1 MDYFGL
7 KSVLFLISSISLFF
21 SILIFLIYS
30 INNSKKSA
38 LEFCLMAVFF
48 LLVLRIFVIHLF
60 ANQLILDYPHF
71 LLINNLTS
79 RIGLPLFLFVV
90 IFSTTPRKFNW
101 LDSFHLLPPILFLIH
116 FFPIF
121 QSTTPEKINL
131 IKLLEQSGYDQV
143 WNMGTFKS
151 TFLIYFM
158 KYFSLYGYT
167 VLILWHLFKNQNFR
181 KIPKPLVRFFSWGL
195 VFFGVNLI
203 PSFYSHFINDIWE
216 WASLVNLISFSI
228 FLVGVFFIP
237 DFLFSRRNEN
247 SKNFDLIPDLKV
259 ADLPKKNNLEVIYG
273 KVDKFFKERKPFLN
287 QDFSL
292 KTVEKELGV
301 SGKYVAEAIKEQA
314 GVNFTTYV
322 NQERLFFLEENTKI
336 KGVGTFKDKPLEV
349 IAQELGFKSLSSFYN
364 SIKKQK
370 GCTPIEFFNSLETAN

>member
-60 ANQLILDYPHF
+60 ANQLLLDYPHF

-90 IFSTTPRKFNW
+90 ILSTTPRKLYWF
-101 LDSFHLLPPILFLIH
+101 DSFHLIPPLLFVIH

-121 QSTTPEKINL
+121 QSSALEKIDL
-131 IKLLEQSGYDQV
+131 IKHLEQTGYDQV
-143 WNMGTFKS
+143 WELGTFKS
-151 TFLIYFM
+151 TILINFM

-167 VLILWHLFKNQNFR
+167 SLILIHIFKNQNFR
-181 KIPKPLVRFFSWGL
+181 KIPKPLARFFTWGL
-195 VFFGVNLI
+195 VFFGINLI
-203 PSFYSHFINDIWE
+203 PSFYSHFKNDIWE

-237 DFLFSRRNEN
+237 DFLFMRSKEN
-247 SKNFDLIPDLKV
+247 SNGLIKIPGLEGTDFT
-259 ADLPKKNNLEVIYG
+259 KKNNLETIYD
-273 KVDKFFKERKPFLN
+273 KIDKFFKEEKPFLN
-287 QDFSL
+287 PDFSL
-292 KTVEKELGV
+292 KIVEKELGI
-301 SGKYVAEAIKEQA
+301 SGKYIAEAIKEKV
-314 GVNFTTYV
+314 GVNFSTYV
-322 NQERLFFLEENTKI
+322 NQERLYFFEENNKKI
-336 KGVGTFKDKPLEV
+336 GSEAFKDKSLED
-349 IAQELGFKSLSSFYN
+349 IAQEMGFKSLSTFYTC
-364 SIKKQK
+364 IKKHK
-370 GCTPIEFFNSLETAN
+370 GCTPLEFLNSLESSY

>member
-7 KSVLFLISSISLFF
+7 KSALFLISSISLFF
-21 SILIFLIYS
+21 SILVFLIYS
-30 INNSKKSA
+30 INNSKKST

-60 ANQLILDYPHF
+60 ANQLLLDYPHF

-79 RIGLPLFLFVV
+79 RIGLPIFFLVV
-90 IFSTTPRKFNW
+90 IFSSTPRKLNW
-101 LDSFHLLPPILFLIH
+101 FDSFHVIPPLVFVIH

-121 QSTTPEKINL
+121 QSSALEKIDL
-131 IKLLEQSGYDQV
+131 IKQLEQTGYDQV
-143 WNMGTFKS
+143 WELGTFKS
-151 TFLIYFM
+151 TILINFM

-167 VLILWHLFKNQNFR
+167 SLILIHIFKNQNFR
-181 KIPKPLVRFFSWGL
+181 KIPKPLARFFSWGL

-203 PSFYSHFINDIWE
+203 PSFYSHFKNDIWE

-228 FLVGVFFIP
+228 FLVGLFFIP
-237 DFLFSRRNEN
+237 DFLFSRKNEN
-247 SKNFDLIPDLKV
+247 SKDFDLIPDLKV
-259 ADLPKKNNLEVIYG
+259 AELPKKNNLEVIYG
-273 KVDKFFKERKPFLN
+273 KVDKFFKERKPFLSS
-287 QDFSL
+287 DFSL
-292 KTVEKELGV
+292 KTVEKELGI

-322 NQERLFFLEENTKI
+322 NQERLLFLEENTKT
-336 KGVGTFKDKPLEV
+336 KGVEIFKDKPLEV
-349 IAQELGFKSLSSFYN
+349 IAQELGFKSFSSFYN

-370 GCTPIEFFNSLETAN
+370 GCTPVEFFNSLETAS